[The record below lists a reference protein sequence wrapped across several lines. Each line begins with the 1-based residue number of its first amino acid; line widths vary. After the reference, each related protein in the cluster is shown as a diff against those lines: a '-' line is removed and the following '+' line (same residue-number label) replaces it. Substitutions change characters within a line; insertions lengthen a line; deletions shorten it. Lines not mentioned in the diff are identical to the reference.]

1 MRFLLVLIL
10 FAAQAASNWP
20 AHAQGQS
27 WPAKPV
33 RVVVAFAPGG
43 STDIAVRSL
52 AERMAPSL
60 GQPVVVEN
68 RAGAGGNVAA
78 EYVLKQPAD
87 GYTVLAT
94 ADSLAS
100 NPHLYKLT
108 FDPRKDFVPVIQLTR
123 QPIVLG
129 AHPSLGVST
138 LAGLVALA
146 KAKPGLAYATSG
158 SGSIQHMA
166 GEWFAKLA
174 GVQLTHVPYKG
185 GGQAITDLLGG
196 QVPLGSLGNTPLL
209 PHYRAGKLK
218 ILAQTSAQRSPSL
231 PEVPTY
237 AEAGLK
243 DLVLEQW
250 LGLFFI
256 AGTPAEAVARLNA
269 EVNRSLGDGQ
279 VRERYAQNGL
289 EPVGGTVD
297 QFARQYRDDYEK
309 YARLIKDLNIKPD

>member
-1 MRFLLVLIL
+1 MRCARVLPLVFLLAAG
-10 FAAQAASNWP
+10 AAQS
-20 AHAQGQS
+20 QG

-43 STDIAVRSL
+43 STDVAVRAL
-52 AERMAPSL
+52 AERMSPAL

-100 NPHLYKLT
+100 NPHLYKLS
-108 FDPRKDFVPVIQLTR
+108 FEPRKDFLPVVQLTR
-123 QPIVLG
+123 QPVVMG
-129 AHPSLGVST
+129 AHPSLGANT
-138 LAGLVALA
+138 LAELIALA
-146 KAKPGLAYATSG
+146 KAKPGIAYATSG

-174 GVQLTHVPYKG
+174 GVKLTHVPYKG

-218 ILAQTSAQRSPSL
+218 ILAQTSAQRSPSM
-231 PEVPTY
+231 PDVPTY

-250 LGLFFI
+250 LGIFFI
-256 AGTPAEAVARLNA
+256 AGTPPEAVARINT
-269 EVNRSLGDGQ
+269 EVNRGLADAA

-289 EPVGGTVD
+289 EPVGGTSE
-297 QFARQYRDDYEK
+297 QFARQYREDYEK
-309 YARLIKDLNIKPD
+309 YARLIKELAIKLD

>member
-1 MRFLLVLIL
+1 MRRAKFLLAVIL
-10 FAAQAASNWP
+10 VAAGA
-20 AHAQGQS
+20 AHAQG
-27 WPAKPV
+27 WPAKPL

-43 STDIAVRSL
+43 STDVAVRAI
-52 AERMAPSL
+52 AERMAPAL
-60 GQPVVVEN
+60 GQPVLVEN

-78 EYVLKQPAD
+78 EYVLKQPPD

-100 NPHLYKLT
+100 NPHLYKLS
-108 FDPRKDFVPVIQLTR
+108 FDPRRDFVPVVQLTR

-129 AHPSLGVST
+129 VHPSLGVGT
-138 LAGLVALA
+138 LAELIALA

-174 GVQLTHVPYKG
+174 GIQLTHVPYKG

-218 ILAQTSAQRSPSL
+218 IVAQTSARRSPSL
-231 PEVPTY
+231 PDVPTY

-250 LGLFFI
+250 LGMFFI
-256 AGTPAEAVARLNA
+256 SGTPPEAVARVNA
-269 EVNRSLGDGQ
+269 EVNRALGEAP

-289 EPVGGTVD
+289 EPVGGTAD
-297 QFARQYRDDYEK
+297 QFVRQYRDDYDK
-309 YARLIKDLNIKPD
+309 YARLIRELAIKLD

>member
-1 MRFLLVLIL
+1 MMRLLLAVIL
-10 FAAQAASNWP
+10 LAAS
-20 AHAQGQS
+20 AAQGQG

-33 RVVVAFAPGG
+33 RMVVAFAPGG
-43 STDIAVRSL
+43 STDVAVRAL
-52 AERMAPSL
+52 AERVAPAL
-60 GQPVVVEN
+60 GQPVLVEN

-100 NPHLYKLT
+100 NPHLYKLS
-108 FDPRKDFVPVIQLTR
+108 FDPRKDFIPVMQLTR

-129 AHPSLGVST
+129 VHPSVGAST
-138 LAGLVALA
+138 LAELVVIARA
-146 KAKPGLAYATSG
+146 RPGMAYATSG

-166 GEWFAKLA
+166 GEWFARLA

-209 PHYRAGKLK
+209 PHYRAGKLR
-218 ILAQTSAQRSPSL
+218 IVAQTSAQRSPSL
-231 PEVPTY
+231 PDVPTY

-243 DLVLEQW
+243 ELVLEQW
-250 LGLFFI
+250 LGLFFV
-256 AGTPAEAVARLNA
+256 AGTPADAVARLNA
-269 EVNRSLGDGQ
+269 EAQRGLADAA
-279 VRERYAQNGL
+279 VRERYATNGL
-289 EPVGGTVD
+289 EPVGGSAE
-297 QFARQYRDDYEK
+297 QFARQYRDDYDK
-309 YARLIKDLNIKPD
+309 YARLIKELAIKLD

>member
-1 MRFLLVLIL
+1 MRCARFLLAVFLV
-10 FAAQAASNWP
+10 AAGA
-20 AHAQGQS
+20 AHAQG
-27 WPAKPV
+27 WPAKPL

-43 STDIAVRSL
+43 STDVAVRAI
-52 AERMAPSL
+52 AERMAPAL
-60 GQPVVVEN
+60 GQPVLVEN

-78 EYVLKQPAD
+78 EYALKQPPD
-87 GYTVLAT
+87 GTTVLAT

-108 FDPRKDFVPVIQLTR
+108 FDPRRDFVPVVQLTR

-129 AHPSLGVST
+129 VHPSLGVST
-138 LAGLVALA
+138 LAELIALA

-218 ILAQTSAQRSPSL
+218 IVAQTSAQRSPSL
-231 PEVPTY
+231 PDVPTY

-250 LGLFFI
+250 LGMFFI
-256 AGTPAEAVARLNA
+256 AGTPPEAVARVNA
-269 EVNRSLGDGQ
+269 EVNRALGEAA

-297 QFARQYRDDYEK
+297 QFARQYRDDFEK
-309 YARLIKDLNIKPD
+309 YARLIKDLGIKLD

>member
-1 MRFLLVLIL
+1 MRSARVLLVVFLV
-10 FAAQAASNWP
+10 AAGA
-20 AHAQGQS
+20 AHAQG

-33 RVVVAFAPGG
+33 RMVVAFAPGG
-43 STDIAVRSL
+43 STDIAVRAL
-52 AERMAPSL
+52 AERMAPAL
-60 GQPVVVEN
+60 GQPVVAEN

-100 NPHLYKLT
+100 NPHLYKLS
-108 FDPRKDFVPVIQLTR
+108 FDPRKDFTPVMQLTR
-123 QPIVLG
+123 QPVVLG
-129 AHPSLGVST
+129 AHPSLGAGT
-138 LAGLVALA
+138 LAELIALA

-174 GVQLTHVPYKG
+174 GVTLTHVPYKG

-196 QVPLGSLGNTPLL
+196 QVPLGSLGTTPLL

-218 ILAQTSAQRSPSL
+218 ILAQTTRARSASL
-231 PEVPTY
+231 PDVPTY

-250 LGLFFI
+250 LGLFVL
-256 AGTPAEAVARLNA
+256 AGSPAEAVTRLNA
-269 EVNRSLGDGQ
+269 EANRGLTDAA

-289 EPVGGTVD
+289 EPVGGPVE

-309 YARLIKDLNIKPD
+309 YARLIKELNIKLD

>member
-1 MRFLLVLIL
+1 MMRLLLAIVLL
-10 FAAQAASNWP
+10 SASV
-20 AHAQGQS
+20 AQGQG

-33 RVVVAFAPGG
+33 RMVVAFAPGG
-43 STDIAVRSL
+43 STDVAVRSL
-52 AERMAPSL
+52 AERLAPAL

-78 EYVLKQPAD
+78 EYVLKQPVD

-108 FDPRKDFVPVIQLTR
+108 FDPRKDFVPVVQLTR

-138 LAGLVALA
+138 LAELIALA

-250 LGLFFI
+250 LGLFFL
-256 AGTPAEAVARLNA
+256 AGTPAEVVARLNA
-269 EVNRSLGDGQ
+269 EVNRGLADGA

-289 EPVGGTVD
+289 EPVGGTAE
-297 QFARQYRDDYEK
+297 QFARQYRDDYDK
-309 YARLIKDLNIKPD
+309 YARLIKELAIKLD

>member
-1 MRFLLVLIL
+1 MRCATVLPIVFLALAG
-10 FAAQAASNWP
+10 AAQAQGWP
-20 AHAQGQS
+20 AR
-27 WPAKPV
+27 PV

-43 STDIAVRSL
+43 STDVAVRTL
-52 AERMAPSL
+52 AERMAPAL
-60 GQPVVVEN
+60 GQPVLVEN

-100 NPHLYKLT
+100 NPHLYKLS
-108 FDPRKDFVPVIQLTR
+108 FEPRKDFVPVVQLTR
-123 QPIVLG
+123 QPVVMG
-129 AHPSLGVST
+129 AHPSLGANT
-138 LAGLVALA
+138 LAELIALA

-174 GVQLTHVPYKG
+174 GVKLTHVPYKG

-250 LGLFFI
+250 LGIFFI
-256 AGTPAEAVARLNA
+256 AGTPPEAVARINA
-269 EVNRSLGDGQ
+269 EVNRGLADAA

-289 EPVGGTVD
+289 EPVGGPAE
-297 QFARQYRDDYEK
+297 QFARQYREDYDK
-309 YARLIKDLNIKPD
+309 YARLIRDLAIKLD

>member
-1 MRFLLVLIL
+1 MNCARVLLAFLLL
-10 FAAQAASNWP
+10 AAAAV
-20 AHAQGQS
+20 HAQG
-27 WPAKPV
+27 WPAKPL
-33 RVVVAFAPGG
+33 RMVVAFAPGG
-43 STDIAVRSL
+43 STDVAVRSL
-52 AERMAPSL
+52 AERMGPAL
-60 GQPVVVEN
+60 GQPVLVEN

-78 EYVLKQPAD
+78 EYVLKQAAD

-100 NPHLYKLT
+100 NPHLYKLS
-108 FDPRKDFVPVIQLTR
+108 FDPRRDFVPVVQLTR

-129 AHPSLGVST
+129 AHPSLGAST
-138 LAGLVALA
+138 LAELIALA

-218 ILAQTSAQRSPSL
+218 ILAQTSARRSPSL
-231 PEVPTY
+231 PDVPTY

-243 DLVLEQW
+243 ELVLEQW
-250 LGLFFI
+250 LGLFVL
-256 AGTPAEAVARLNA
+256 AGTPPEAVARLNA
-269 EVNRSLGDGQ
+269 EVNRGLGDAS

-289 EPVGGTVD
+289 EPVGGTVE

-309 YARLIKDLNIKPD
+309 YARLIKELSIKLD

>member
-1 MRFLLVLIL
+1 MRSTGILLAVFLV
-10 FAAQAASNWP
+10 AASA
-20 AHAQGQS
+20 AHAQG

-33 RVVVAFAPGG
+33 RMVVAFAPGG
-43 STDIAVRSL
+43 STDIAVRAL
-52 AERMAPSL
+52 AERMSPAL

-100 NPHLYKLT
+100 NPHLYRLS
-108 FDPRKDFVPVIQLTR
+108 FDPRKDFVPVMQLTR
-123 QPIVLG
+123 QPVVLG
-129 AHPSLGVST
+129 AHPSLGVNT
-138 LAGLVALA
+138 LAELIALA

-166 GEWFAKLA
+166 GEWLARLA
-174 GVQLTHVPYKG
+174 GLQLTHVPYKG

-218 ILAQTSAQRSPSL
+218 ILAQTTAQRSASL
-231 PEVPTY
+231 PDVPTY

-250 LGLFFI
+250 LGLFVV
-256 AGTPAEAVARLNA
+256 AGTPAEAAQRLNA
-269 EVNRSLGDGQ
+269 EANRGLGEAA

-289 EPVGGTVD
+289 EPVGGSLE
-297 QFARQYRDDYEK
+297 QFARQYREDYDK
-309 YARLIKDLNIKPD
+309 YARLIRDLAIKLD

>member
-1 MRFLLVLIL
+1 MMRLLLAVIL
-10 FAAQAASNWP
+10 LAAS
-20 AHAQGQS
+20 AAQGQG

-33 RVVVAFAPGG
+33 RMVVAFAPGG
-43 STDIAVRSL
+43 STDVAVRAL
-52 AERMAPSL
+52 AERIAPAL
-60 GQPVVVEN
+60 GQPVLVEN

-100 NPHLYKLT
+100 NPHLYKLS
-108 FDPRKDFVPVIQLTR
+108 FDPRKDFIPVMQLTR

-129 AHPSLGVST
+129 VHPSVGAST
-138 LAGLVALA
+138 LAELVAIA
-146 KAKPGLAYATSG
+146 KAKPGMAYATSG

-209 PHYRAGKLK
+209 PHYRAGKLR
-218 ILAQTSAQRSPSL
+218 IVAQTSARRSPSL

-243 DLVLEQW
+243 ELVLEQW

-256 AGTPAEAVARLNA
+256 AGTPADAVARLNA
-269 EVNRSLGDGQ
+269 EAQRGLADAS
-279 VRERYAQNGL
+279 VRERYATNGL
-289 EPVGGTVD
+289 EPVGGSAE
-297 QFARQYRDDYEK
+297 QFARQYREDYDK
-309 YARLIKDLNIKPD
+309 YSRLIIDLSIKLD

>member
-1 MRFLLVLIL
+1 MMRFLLGLIL
-10 FAAQAASNWP
+10 FAAQAAI
-20 AHAQGQS
+20 AQS
-27 WPAKPV
+27 WPARPV

-43 STDIAVRSL
+43 STDVAVRSL
-52 AERMAPSL
+52 AERMAPAL
-60 GQPVVVEN
+60 GQPVLVEN

-100 NPHLYKLT
+100 NPHLYKLS
-108 FDPRKDFVPVIQLTR
+108 FDPRKDFVPVMQLTR
-123 QPIVLG
+123 QPIVMG
-129 AHPSLGVST
+129 VHPSLGANT
-138 LAGLVALA
+138 LAELIALA

-209 PHYRAGKLK
+209 PHYRAGKLR
-218 ILAQTSAQRSPSL
+218 IVAQTSAQRSPSL
-231 PEVPTY
+231 PDVPTY

-256 AGTPAEAVARLNA
+256 AGTPADAVARLNA
-269 EVNRSLGDGQ
+269 EAQRGLADAS

-289 EPVGGTVD
+289 EPVGGTMD

-309 YARLIKDLNIKPD
+309 YARLIKDLAIKLD